1 MPFSIPFFVRNR
13 SRRANYPGIFSNIM
27 NFPDDPW
34 LLLELDRQVAGER
47 EVKRAYARLLKQHRP
62 ESDPEGFRRV
72 NEAYQAALA
81 DLARGSFPDPSEA
94 GLRQEP
100 ESSGSAGASV
110 ESQIPALMEALQVF
124 EDTRAET
131 GAVPVPQRE
140 VDAVVLTSFGE
151 TRENLFKRLAMVE
164 ASAELPEFTRL
175 RNLVR
180 HHPELADRWVPV
192 LQRLV
197 EGPAWHMVVSG
208 LHAEDVWLL
217 MREGEGQF
225 AAQVMLQWRENPAWL
240 GRFGTMGNL
249 LLQQQEG
256 LDHPDRLQAMHFTA
270 RAAAFYLPEVSARLA
285 DELFRQTSPG
295 VRERIASDIEVRSA
309 AGKTFSHFGLP
320 LKRFWEERIFES
332 DPEEVVD
339 WSDPWK
345 QTVLREVVS
354 SCASDWEGWGVVTQ
368 VVPEAVLRP
377 ILSRRREPK
386 RVYQTEVQP
395 DRPWFAGGGG
405 RWTWI
410 AAFVILKG
418 IFLSFSSHKDPPL
431 SSYPGNLPEYR
442 ENRDPGPSA
451 VGDAQRRLDELRGK
465 ATKPKGTPEQ
475 STSSPQLSPGGNG
488 NLREFYPSYGPGESS
503 DAKKL
508 RLEY

>member
-1 MPFSIPFFVRNR
+1 
-13 SRRANYPGIFSNIM
+13 M

-34 LLLELDRQVAGER
+34 LLLELDRHVAGER

-81 DLARGSFPDPSEA
+81 DLARGSFPDTSEA

-100 ESSGSAGASV
+100 ESSGSADASP
-110 ESQIPALMEALQVF
+110 ESQDPALMEALQLF
-124 EDTRAET
+124 EATLAET
-131 GAVPVPQRE
+131 GAAPGPAPVPQRE
-140 VDAVVLTSFGE
+140 VDPVVLASFGE
-151 TRENLFKRLAMVE
+151 TRENLFKRLAMVA

-175 RNLVR
+175 RNWVR
-180 HHPELADRWVPV
+180 QHPELADRWVPV

-197 EGPAWHMVVSG
+197 EGPAWHVVVSG

-225 AAQVMLQWRENPAWL
+225 ATQVMLQWREQPAWL

-249 LLQQQEG
+249 LLQQQDG

-270 RAAAFYLPEVSARLA
+270 RTAPFYLPEVSARLA

-295 VRERIASDIEVRSA
+295 VRERIVSDLEVRSA
-309 AGKTFSHFGLP
+309 AGKTFSRFGLP

-332 DPEEVVD
+332 DPQEVVD
-339 WSDPWK
+339 WSDPRN
-345 QTVLREVVS
+345 QTALREVVA

-368 VVPEAVLRP
+368 VVPEAVLQP
-377 ILSRRREPK
+377 LLSQRREPK
-386 RVYQTEVQP
+386 RVYQTEVEP

-418 IFLSFSSHKDPPL
+418 IFMSFSSHKDPPV
-431 SSYPGNLPEYR
+431 SSYPGTLPEYR
-442 ENRDPGPSA
+442 ENRDSGPSA
-451 VGDAQRRLDELRGK
+451 AGDAQRRLDELRGK
-465 ATKPKGTPEQ
+465 AAKPKGTPEQ
-475 STSSPQLSPGGNG
+475 STSPPRFSPGGNG
-488 NLREFYPSYGPGESS
+488 NLREFNPSYGPGESS
-503 DAKKL
+503 DGKKL